1 MQVWGQEGQAA
12 PERALDRA
20 EPRVPGRASLRAM
33 GPCLREGGSERRA
46 CRVGVCQ
53 GWVRMLSSE
62 ERGLTG
68 GGRSA
73 LSSIPLDPVGAVGST
88 AWGQVETRVQELGPG
103 RQKAEEELASEST
116 WRLTWRVGGWGSG
129 TDPRSLS

>member
-1 MQVWGQEGQAA
+1 MQVWGQEGRAA
-12 PERALDRA
+12 PERVLDQG
-20 EPRVPGRASLRAM
+20 ELPVPGGASLRAV
-33 GPCLREGGSERRA
+33 GKCLREGGSERWA

-62 ERGLTG
+62 EQGLME

-73 LSSIPLDPVGAVGST
+73 LSSISLDPVGVVGST

-103 RQKAEEELASEST
+103 RQEAEEN
-116 WRLTWRVGGWGSG
+116 RLLSRLGG
-129 TDPRSLS
+129 